1 VQNGGEPARNDAI
14 ESENPVDEQPMLD
27 YRPDDPPDD
36 TNELEELIDSGDLR
50 SLDTFLRV
58 LHPADL
64 AALLGFLGR
73 RYWPKVIAR
82 LSIATISDLLEELP
96 DHLRDDLAEHLRF
109 HQLTRAL
116 EEMASDD
123 AADVIADLPEP
134 LAQTVIESLPQEDR
148 HEVETLLAY
157 PEDTAGGLM
166 QMELVSVPEN
176 ATVDRAVEAVRAKAE
191 EAGAFHFVYVVDD
204 DHRLVGVLKLV
215 KLLLS
220 PPERPIRELMKTDI
234 QVVTPEVD
242 QENVAHMF
250 KRYDLVALPV
260 VDSGGKLLGRIL
272 HDDAADVLEEEV
284 DEDIL
289 RMAGAATQEPELV
302 YTNQPF
308 KIASVRLPWLLATL
322 AGLTVPAFLVWAFQ
336 VSFPEMLTL
345 VPFIPVIGAMGGNV
359 GSQSATIVVR
369 GFATGRVDFHNLGK
383 FLGKELIVSTLMGIA
398 CGAISGLVAIL
409 WHGDPTLS
417 IVVTVSMMAAIIASA
432 IMGVLVPYLFRLINI
447 DPAIAA
453 GPLVTTIDDIIAIG
467 IYYLAAVAFITT

>member
-1 VQNGGEPARNDAI
+1 VQDGRHPTRNGAI
-14 ESENPVDEQPMLD
+14 DPPEEQAALE
-27 YRPDDPPDD
+27 YRPDDPPND
-36 TNELEELIDSGDLR
+36 TNELEELIDSGDLKA
-50 SLDTFLRV
+50 LDSFLRV

-64 AALLGFLGR
+64 AALLGFLAR
-73 RYWPKVIAR
+73 RYWPKVISR
-82 LSIATISDLLEELP
+82 LSIARISDLMEELP
-96 DHLRDDLAEHLRF
+96 DHLRDDLAEHLKL
-109 HQLTRAL
+109 HQLTKAL

-123 AADVIADLPEP
+123 AADVLADLPEP
-134 LAQTVIESLPQEDR
+134 LAQDVIESLPREDR

-166 QMELVSVPEN
+166 QMELVSVPES
-176 ATVDRAVEAVRAKAE
+176 ATVNRAVEAVRAKAE

-204 DHRLVGVLKLV
+204 GGHLVGVLKLV

-220 PPERPIRELMKTDI
+220 PPGRPIRELMKTDI
-234 QVVTPEVD
+234 EVVTPEVD
-242 QENVAHMF
+242 QENVARMF

-260 VDSGGKLLGRIL
+260 VDEDGRLLGRIL
-272 HDDAADVLEEEV
+272 HDDAVDVLEEEA

-289 RMAGAATQEPELV
+289 RMAGAGTQEPELV
-302 YTNQPF
+302 YTDQLF

-336 VSFPEMLTL
+336 VSFPDMLML

-383 FLGKELIVSTLMGIA
+383 FLGKELVVSTLMGIA
-398 CGAISGLVAIL
+398 CGAISGLVAML
-409 WHGDPTLS
+409 WHGDPMLS
-417 IVVTVSMMAAIIASA
+417 ITVTVSMMTAIVASA

-453 GPLVTTIDDIIAIG
+453 GPMVTTIDDIIAIG
-467 IYYLAAVAFITT
+467 IYYIAALVFITG